1 MKSNIR
7 TILTRIIVSADK
19 KAFIIRK
26 KYYNEYELKLG
37 QEIEVWMGYD
47 YKLNFLAK
55 IVQVGTNAGIYI
67 PYLFVRRNQIK
78 ASKKEIKIKLDLT
91 DPKEINIHKK
101 RAARNNPAENIQ
113 QIVKNEGDPN
123 GT

>member
-101 RAARNNPAENIQ
+101 RAARNNPAENNQ